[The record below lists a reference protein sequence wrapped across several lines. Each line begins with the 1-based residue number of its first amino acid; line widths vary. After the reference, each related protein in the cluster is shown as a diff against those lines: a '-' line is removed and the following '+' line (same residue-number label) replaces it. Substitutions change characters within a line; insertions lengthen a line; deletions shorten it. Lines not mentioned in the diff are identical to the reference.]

1 MSLRGKKFLCAAGIL
16 VVVLAGCRKSETPG
30 AGAAGTTP
38 SPSQADPHPPFGFID
53 TPKENDTVA
62 AGTWSYGWALDDSG
76 VAGVTVSLDNG
87 PASAAAAGQPFPGV
101 KEAYPT
107 YPDADKAG
115 FGFPMPS
122 AAAGPHLLTVTIT
135 AKDGGKTEL
144 KRHVQIK

>member
-1 MSLRGKKFLCAAGIL
+1 MSLRRKRFLCAVGIAA
-16 VVVLAGCRKSETPG
+16 VVAAGCRRAESPG
-30 AGAAGTTP
+30 AGAAQTTP
-38 SPSQADPHPPFGFID
+38 SPAQADAHPPFGFID

-62 AGTWSYGWALDDSG
+62 AGAWSYGWALDDSG
-76 VAGVTVSLDNG
+76 VASVAVSLDNG
-87 PASAAAAGQPFPGV
+87 ASSAAAIGQPFPGV

-115 FGFPMPS
+115 FGFAMPS
-122 AAAGPHLLTVTIT
+122 APAGPHLLTVTIT